1 MKFSKKF
8 DHQCHAF
15 KCHSLPLPIP
25 FDLQF
30 VTEAYKNTYAW
41 PRVQN
46 EKNKESLNDKNIHTD
61 FVPGRNKHST
71 LRPEAVWVK
80 TKMLKAGMR
89 DLIFLKVTIVM
100 KKVNPQI
107 TDEGQG
113 K

>member
-1 MKFSKKF
+1 MLLSVI
-8 DHQCHAF
+8 HT
-15 KCHSLPLPIP
+15 HSQFPSICNL
-25 FDLQF
+25 LQRHI
-30 VTEAYKNTYAW
+30 KNIYAW

-61 FVPGRNKHST
+61 FVSGRNKHST

>member
-1 MKFSKKF
+1 ME
-8 DHQCHAF
+8 
-15 KCHSLPLPIP
+15 IP
-25 FDLQF
+25 
-30 VTEAYKNTYAW
+30 
-41 PRVQN
+41 VQN

-61 FVPGRNKHST
+61 FVSGRNKHST